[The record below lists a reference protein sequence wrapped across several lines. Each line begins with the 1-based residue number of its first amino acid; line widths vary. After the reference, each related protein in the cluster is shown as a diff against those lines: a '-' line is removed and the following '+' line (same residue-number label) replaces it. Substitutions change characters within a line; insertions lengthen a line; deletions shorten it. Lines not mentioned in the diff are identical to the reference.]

1 MKSVSPGKGNFL
13 STISESKAP
22 LVPRSLNHGHWGE
35 KCDFD
40 ILQYTCPTNMSSEQG
55 SRRSFRETFLRST
68 YPPMTS
74 QSTSTDW
81 RNRINSHQRYQLG
94 AKKKERAHNVHELS
108 IEPGKKKQLVVLRS
122 ILAQHSDRNS
132 FSEAT
137 HHFKFWFLGYPLAR
151 CDDRELILKRVSEW
165 ENQKVCLQ
173 ASGRLAWL
181 GGWQGGWLG
190 KHHIHK
196 VGGQRLLTKI
206 VYGFLSH
213 YK

>member
-108 IEPGKKKQLVVLRS
+108 IEPGKKKITSCLEIDLSSTFWPKFVFRKPPTIS
-122 ILAQHSDRNS
+122 SSD
-132 FSEAT
+132 F
-137 HHFKFWFLGYPLAR
+137 
-151 CDDRELILKRVSEW
+151 
-165 ENQKVCLQ
+165 
-173 ASGRLAWL
+173 
-181 GGWQGGWLG
+181 
-190 KHHIHK
+190 
-196 VGGQRLLTKI
+196 
-206 VYGFLSH
+206 
-213 YK
+213 